1 MSFLPPQRGAAP
13 GETGPMETAAAIE
26 GPGKGDSASEPP
38 AHIVAIAS
46 IILSMALLA
55 VGNGLLFAYVPVKLG
70 DAGLPPTWAGSI
82 LTGLSAGGLL
92 GCLLT
97 GRLVRMVGHARAY
110 MTFSALIILSCA
122 MIAGGTFPV
131 LWIASRALYGFAISG
146 LFIVAQ
152 SWLNDAVGNAIRG
165 RVLAIFY
172 ISYIVGLGLGSL
184 TLSFVD
190 LDTQAAPIIAIVF
203 TALSI
208 IPVGMTSL
216 RPPPVPESASIAF
229 RKAWRVS
236 PVGIAGMLAVGGL
249 SMMVAGFSPIHATAQ
264 GLSKDQVSI
273 LMVSMQLGTIL
284 LQLPFGWLS
293 DRIDRRYVLVAT
305 SLLVIA
311 AGITASQTQDSSYL
325 VLVLVFMVW
334 SGASETI
341 YSVSSAHAN
350 DRAGKADLVALSS
363 TMLFAWSI
371 SGFIMPALATILTAF
386 YGTQAFMYV
395 AIAIAASFCT
405 FVCWRISRAPAA
417 TETGGFAPLSAQAP
431 LPIDHA
437 DPHDAGRQV

>member
-1 MSFLPPQRGAAP
+1 M
-13 GETGPMETAAAIE
+13 MERAGTKTIVRHA
-26 GPGKGDSASEPP
+26 DSASEPP

-55 VGNGLLFAYVPVKLG
+55 IGNGLLFAYVPVKLG
-70 DAGLPPTWAGSI
+70 AAGLPPTWAGGI
-82 LTGLSAGGLL
+82 LTGLSAGGLV

-97 GRLVRMVGHARAY
+97 GRLVRRVGHARAY

-122 MIAGGTFPV
+122 MIAGGTYPI
-131 LWIASRALYGFAISG
+131 LWIASRMVYGFAISG

-152 SWLNDAVGNAIRG
+152 SWLNDAVENAIRG
-165 RVLAIFY
+165 RVMAAFY
-172 ISYIVGLGLGSL
+172 ISYIVGLGLGAL
-184 TLSFVD
+184 TLSFVS

-203 TALSI
+203 AALSI
-208 IPVGMTSL
+208 IPVGLTSL
-216 RPPPVPESASIAF
+216 RPPPPPESASIAF
-229 RKAWRVS
+229 AKAWRVS

-249 SMMVAGFSPIHATAQ
+249 SMMVAGFAPIHATAQ

-273 LMVSMQLGTIL
+273 LMVSMELGTIL

-293 DRIDRRYVLVAT
+293 DRIDRRYVLIAT

-311 AGITASQTQDSSYL
+311 AGITASQTQDSSFL
-325 VLVLVFMVW
+325 FLVLVFMVW

-371 SGFIMPALATILTAF
+371 SGFIMPGAATILTAF
-386 YGTQAFMYV
+386 FGTQAFMYV
-395 AIAIAASFCT
+395 AIAIAAAFCA
-405 FVCWRISRAPAA
+405 FVCWRIVKSPAA
-417 TETGGFAPLSAQAP
+417 TETAGGFAPMSAQAP
-431 LPIDHA
+431 LPA
-437 DPHDAGRQV
+437 DLAFSSAAGGGHDGERKPSGRLS